1 MKLTLN
7 DIKEV
12 IDSVVDKDKF
22 LYSLDVTTPPEYYI
36 RQRIQDNL
44 ISDYEYSYDS
54 KYQLRSDIKSVIVWS
69 IFTKVAADYFFRDEY
84 LFQILNAL
92 NEKYQDT
99 DVNFSWDEYCLNRKQ
114 FAVRSGA
121 GKISKP
127 SLVFSKDFGLNVKY
141 ELIFTNAVFDEVQ
154 TLSDDILYENC
165 DGCDAPCQT
174 KCPEG
179 CRMDYELID
188 WQKCANF
195 VESEHLFENPQ
206 LMCRVCIES
215 CPYSNEILSS
225 IDSKYGQYMPER
237 YQHLNHD

>member
-1 MKLTLN
+1 MKLTLD
-7 DIKEV
+7 DIREV
-12 IDSVVDKDKF
+12 IDSVVDRDKF
-22 LYSLDVTTPPEYYI
+22 LYSLDVTTPPKHYI
-36 RQRIQDNL
+36 HQREQDNL
-44 ISDYEYSYDS
+44 IPDS
-54 KYQLRSDIKSVIVWS
+54 EDLYNTSPHLNSGVKSIIVWS

-92 NEKYQDT
+92 NKKYKDT
-99 DVNFSWDEYCLNRKQ
+99 DVNFSWDDYVFNRKQ
-114 FAVRSGA
+114 FAVQSGA

-141 ELIFTNAVFDEVQ
+141 ELIFTSAVFDEVQ

-174 KCPEG
+174 KCPQG
-179 CRMDYELID
+179 CRMDYDLID
-188 WQKCANF
+188 WKKCSNF
-195 VESEHLFENPQ
+195 VESAYLFENPE

-225 IDSKYGQYMPER
+225 IDSKYGHYMPER
-237 YQHLNHD
+237 YKNLNHD